1 MNVEAVVRR
10 RRKTRSGK
18 GFSQDELSEVGLSPK
33 QALRLGVPI
42 DARRRSKHRENVE
55 ALRKYL
61 KRNPKEALR
70 PTMLKS

>member
-10 RRKTRSGK
+10 RGKTRSGK
-18 GFSQDELSEVGLSPK
+18 GFSQDELSEVGLSPR

-61 KRNPKEALR
+61 KRNPKGSIETDYA
-70 PTMLKS
+70 